1 MTTKQTGVQLLHDF
15 NSRKESSA
23 SKLWLMVHHVKVL
36 YRCVCVCVCA
46 CVRVCV
52 CVCVWHAWRNR
63 SVGFGVKGNKV
74 SHPEV
79 GQHKH
84 HRQCLHW
91 FVCLWFDSLVSG
103 LREEEEDSKTLWT
116 CRGGKERE

>member
-1 MTTKQTGVQLLHDF
+1 M
-15 NSRKESSA
+15 
-23 SKLWLMVHHVKVL
+23 
-36 YRCVCVCVCA
+36 
-46 CVRVCV
+46 
-52 CVCVWHAWRNR
+52 
-63 SVGFGVKGNKV
+63 GFGVKVNKV

-103 LREEEEDSKTLWT
+103 LKEEEEDSKTLWT
-116 CRGGKERE
+116 CRGERGGKERGKKGNGRGEQ